1 MPLRLRLPA
10 LLGVFGLALSG
21 CGASTKSDDGQAA
34 AKSAGASG
42 AAGRVFADP
51 RFPFTFSYPKDWGSG
66 NFTYDAS
73 RTAGAEPAA
82 SAAIGIDA
90 DNSVLLTRYNLSPAV
105 ASLAL
110 RDQLPELNSVI
121 SRFAGRPYYGQITEV
136 GGHPAVRYE
145 AFVLAD
151 DAARRN
157 SRVIY
162 LYEGAAQY
170 ELNCQFTPDKR
181 ETMSSGCDQM
191 VSTLRMR

>member
-1 MPLRLRLPA
+1 MLSLRFPA

-21 CGASTKSDDGQAA
+21 CGTSTRPGGATPAA
-34 AKSAGASG
+34 NSAGSSG
-42 AAGRVFADP
+42 AAGNVFADP
-51 RFPFTFSYPKDWGSG
+51 RFPFTFSYPKGWGSG

-73 RTAGAEPAA
+73 RTAGAQPAA

-110 RDQLPELNSVI
+110 ADQLPELNSVI
-121 SRFAGRPYYGQITEV
+121 SRFAGRPSVGQITEV

-145 AFVLAD
+145 AFVLGD
-151 DAARRN
+151 DPAKRN

-170 ELNCQFTPDKR
+170 ELNCQFTRDQR
-181 ETMSSGCDQM
+181 ETMNLGCDQM